1 MEAECA
7 EAARLGMKVVILDD
21 GWQCDDI
28 ERSYASCGD
37 WRVSARR
44 FPDMRGHV
52 ARVHGLGLKYM
63 VWFSMPFVGEKTA
76 ARYAYAILN
85 SPDDEVNELV
95 DAIREVKQNVHF
107 CKICGNYTENE
118 TCDICATLKP
128 TTICVVKE
136 PKDIVALEKVK
147 DFKGVYHV
155 LGGVISPMEHIG
167 PNDIRIKELLSRLD
181 GVEEVILATNP
192 DVEGEAT
199 AMYIARLIKPMGIKV
214 TRIARGLPEGS
225 VIEYADESTLS
236 RALSSRIEL

>member
-1 MEAECA
+1 MKYIEPL
-7 EAARLGMKVVILDD
+7 ARLIAQLSKLP
-21 GWQCDDI
+21 
-28 ERSYASCGD
+28 S
-37 WRVSARR
+37 
-44 FPDMRGHV
+44 
-52 ARVHGLGLKYM
+52 
-63 VWFSMPFVGEKTA
+63 VGEKTA
-76 ARYAYAILN
+76 TRYAYAILN
-85 SPDDEVNELV
+85 SPEEEVNELV
-95 DAIREVKQNVHF
+95 DAIRDVKQNVHF

-118 TCDICATLKP
+118 ICDICQTRKP
-128 TTICVVKE
+128 SVICVVKE

-167 PNDIRIKELLSRLD
+167 PNDIRIKELLARLD

>member
-1 MEAECA
+1 MKYIEPL
-7 EAARLGMKVVILDD
+7 ARLIAQLSKLP
-21 GWQCDDI
+21 
-28 ERSYASCGD
+28 S
-37 WRVSARR
+37 
-44 FPDMRGHV
+44 
-52 ARVHGLGLKYM
+52 
-63 VWFSMPFVGEKTA
+63 VGEKTA

-85 SPDDEVNELV
+85 SPSEEVDELI
-95 DAIREVKQNVHF
+95 DAIRDVKQNVRF
-107 CKICGNYTENE
+107 CKVCGNYTENE
-118 TCDICATLKP
+118 VCDICATRKANV
-128 TTICVVKE
+128 ICVVKE

-167 PNDIRIKELLSRLD
+167 PNDIRIKELLARLD

>member
-1 MEAECA
+1 MKYIEPL
-7 EAARLGMKVVILDD
+7 ARLIAQLSKLP
-21 GWQCDDI
+21 
-28 ERSYASCGD
+28 S
-37 WRVSARR
+37 
-44 FPDMRGHV
+44 
-52 ARVHGLGLKYM
+52 
-63 VWFSMPFVGEKTA
+63 VGEKTA

-85 SPDDEVNELV
+85 SPEEEVNELV
-95 DAIREVKQNVHF
+95 DAIRDVKQNVHF

-118 TCDICATLKP
+118 ICDICQTRKP
-128 TTICVVKE
+128 SVICVVKE
-136 PKDIVALEKVK
+136 PKDIIALEKVK

-167 PNDIRIKELLSRLD
+167 PNDIRIKELLARLD

>member
-1 MEAECA
+1 
-7 EAARLGMKVVILDD
+7 MKY
-21 GWQCDDI
+21 I
-28 ERSYASCGD
+28 EPLAKLIAQLSKLPS
-37 WRVSARR
+37 
-44 FPDMRGHV
+44 
-52 ARVHGLGLKYM
+52 
-63 VWFSMPFVGEKTA
+63 VGEKTA

-85 SPDDEVNELV
+85 SPAEEVDELV
-95 DAIREVKQNVHF
+95 DAIKEVKQNVHF
-107 CKICGNYTENE
+107 CKVCGNYTENDV
-118 TCDICATLKP
+118 CDICATRKP

-167 PNDIRIKELLSRLD
+167 PNDIRIKELLARLD

>member
-1 MEAECA
+1 MAQA
-7 EAARLGMKVVILDD
+7 TFVKDKTKMKY
-21 GWQCDDI
+21 I
-28 ERSYASCGD
+28 EPLAKLIAQLSKLPS
-37 WRVSARR
+37 
-44 FPDMRGHV
+44 
-52 ARVHGLGLKYM
+52 
-63 VWFSMPFVGEKTA
+63 VGEKTA

-85 SPDDEVNELV
+85 SPEEEVNELI

-118 TCDICATLKP
+118 VCDICATRKP

-167 PNDIRIKELLSRLD
+167 PNDIRIKELLARLD